1 MTRVTRHWT
10 TEEVA
15 RLRADTPGCAT
26 LVHFNN
32 AGASLPPKPVLETQ
46 LAHLR
51 REAQIGGYE
60 AHEEAQ
66 PRIDA
71 VYASVARLVGA
82 SGPDEIALVENATR
96 AFDMAVYGVPLGPG
110 DVILTSTA
118 EYHSMFVTYLHL
130 ARRGVV
136 VEVVPADAAGQ
147 LDVGALRKRLDGRVK
162 LIAMAHVPTNGGLV
176 QPAEAVGEVA
186 RDAGVFFLLDA
197 TQSVGQLPIDVRR
210 IGCHALAGTSRKY
223 LRGPRGAGFLWV
235 SRDWLDRLE
244 PPLMEGHAAEWVA
257 PDRYVLRRDGK
268 RFEVWEANY
277 AARLGFGAAVDYA
290 LALGVDRIW
299 ERVRMLGDALRERLV
314 ALPGVTVRDLG
325 IVRGGI
331 VSFTVR
337 DVEPARIKAALRAAS
352 INVSVSPARGTLL
365 DMQARG
371 LREVVRASVHYYNT
385 EAELDRMADELARLI
400 A

>member
-1 MTRVTRHWT
+1 VTAAWT

-15 RLRADTPGCAT
+15 RLRLQTPGCAT
-26 LVHFNN
+26 VAHFNN
-32 AGASLPPKPVLETQ
+32 AGASLPPMPVLETH

-60 AHEEAQ
+60 AQEEAQ

-71 VYASVARLVGA
+71 VYASVARLIGA
-82 SGPDEIALVENATR
+82 AGPDEIALVENATR
-96 AFDMAVYGVPLGPG
+96 AFDMAVYAVPLAAG
-110 DVILTSTA
+110 DVILTSTT

-130 ARRGVV
+130 ARRGIV
-136 VEVVPADAAGQ
+136 VEVIPGDAAGQ
-147 LDVGALRKRLDGRVK
+147 IDVGALRKRMSGRVR
-162 LIAMAHVPTNGGLV
+162 LIALAHVPTNGGLV
-176 QPAEAVGEVA
+176 QPVEAVGEIA

-197 TQSVGQLPIDVRR
+197 TQSVGQLPIDVGR

-235 SRDWLDRLE
+235 RRDWIERLE
-244 PPLMEGHAAEWVA
+244 PPLMEGHAAEWVE
-257 PDRYVLRRDGK
+257 PDRYVLRPDGK

-299 ERVRMLGDALRERLV
+299 ARVRALGDALRDRLA

-325 IVRGGI
+325 VVRGGI
-331 VSFTVR
+331 VSFTMR
-337 DVEPARIKAALRAAS
+337 DVEAAAIKAALRAAS

-365 DMQARG
+365 DMRARG
-371 LREVVRASVHYYNT
+371 LRDVVRASVHYYNT
-385 EAELDRMADELARLI
+385 EAELDRLADELARLVP
-400 A
+400 